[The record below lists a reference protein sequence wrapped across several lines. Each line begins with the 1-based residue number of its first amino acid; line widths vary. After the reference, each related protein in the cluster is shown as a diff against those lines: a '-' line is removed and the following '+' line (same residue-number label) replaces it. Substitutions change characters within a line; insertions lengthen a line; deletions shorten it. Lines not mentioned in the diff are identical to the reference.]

1 MLIRSLGA
9 SAPNTEAGTIVEA
22 SGQATAAAELLRN
35 SLRVNV
41 FVLLSLAFLILGAQ
55 FFNDR

>member
-9 SAPNTEAGTIVEA
+9 SAPNTEAGTIV
-22 SGQATAAAELLRN
+22 QAAAAAELLRN

-41 FVLLSLAFLILGAQ
+41 FVLPSLAFLILGAQ